1 MPALRG
7 YVVCMSRSLDTE
19 VLVVGAGPTGLVT
32 ALLLAEAGVEV
43 VIIDREQRP
52 ATHSY
57 ACGLHPASLELFDRL
72 GLLHGVQAQARRID
86 RVAFYSPDGKREAE
100 VSLASLPVKHPFVL
114 VCPQDQLEAL
124 LASRLAEQGCAV
136 RWHHRL
142 ATLEPGS
149 EGMTA
154 DVDQLVGTATGC
166 AVPRWHW
173 VVGRTIQVAAKYVVG
188 ADGHYSVV
196 RQGLGIANETLGPTE
211 HYVVYEFEP
220 ERELADEL
228 RVVLTD
234 RTKSAL
240 WPLPGGRCRWSFQL
254 AGHAEADVFEKDR
267 DPFWGEPPARAQLTR
282 QRLEER
288 LAAHAPWFDAGIR
301 ALDWAV
307 DIQFQQR
314 LARQYGQGRCWLA
327 GDAAHQTSPAGIQ
340 SMNLGLLEAED
351 LAGKLAQ
358 VLRGEASEAVLSGYG
373 QAHHSVWRRLLDP
386 AGPPAPDAAVKPWVA
401 AHRRAILSALPA
413 SGSALALLLAQLGLG
428 SP

>member
-1 MPALRG
+1 MPALRWNA
-7 YVVCMSRSLDTE
+7 VRMSRYLETE

-32 ALLLAEAGVEV
+32 ALLLAESGLKV

-57 ACGLHPASLELFDRL
+57 ACGLHPASLELLDRL
-72 GLLHGVQAQARRID
+72 DLLDGVRAQSRRID
-86 RVAFYSPDGKREAE
+86 RVAFYSPDGTREAE
-100 VSLASLPVKHPFVL
+100 VCLAPLPVKHPYVL
-114 VCPQDQLEAL
+114 VCPQNHLEAL
-124 LASRLAEQGCAV
+124 LAHRLAEQGCAV

-142 ATLEPGS
+142 ATLEPGP
-149 EGMTA
+149 EGVA
-154 DVDQLVGTATGC
+154 AAVDQLVGTATGC

-173 VVGRTIQVAAKYVVG
+173 VVGRTLQVTAKYVVG

-196 RQGLGIANETLGPTE
+196 RQALGIANETLGPTE

-234 RTKSAL
+234 RTKSVL
-240 WPLPGGRCRWSFQL
+240 WPLPAGRCRWSFQL
-254 AGHAEADVFEKDR
+254 AGHEEADVFEKDR

-301 ALDWAV
+301 AVDWAV
-307 DIQFQQR
+307 DIQFEQR

-358 VLRGEASEAVLSGYG
+358 VLRGEASESVLSAYEHVHL
-373 QAHHSVWRRLLDP
+373 AAWRQLLG
-386 AGPPAPDAAVKPWVA
+386 AEALPAPGAAVKPWITT
-401 AHRRAILSALPA
+401 HRRAILSSLPA
-413 SGSALALLLAQLGLG
+413 SGPALALLLAQLGLA